1 MASLDDIATIQKN
14 GVIGVNTLNLTLVR
28 LYGSTTSSTV
38 VNTTPTQVIMGSG
51 RLVNVSVTVAGTTPG
66 IVYNSA
72 STGAVAATNALVP
85 VPNTIGVH
93 PVNQLFTN
101 GLVIVAGTGQ
111 SLNVTYSVGG

>member
-28 LYGSTTSSTV
+28 LYGSTTSATV
-38 VNTTPTQVIMGSG
+38 TTPTLVITGPG
-51 RLVNVSVTVAGTTPG
+51 RLVNVSVTVAGSAVG
-66 IVYNSA
+66 FVYNTA
-72 STGAVAATNALVP
+72 STATVAASNALVP

-93 PVNQLFTN
+93 QTNQLFTN
-101 GLVIVAGTGQ
+101 GLVIVPGTGQ